1 MSLTHA
7 LFGRNESDLKLQN
20 LFQKYYSSWSLPAV
34 DKLQSRE
41 IGFIPFF
48 GTMTRHRS
56 FNDVRELSHFVS
68 NVVPRHIY
76 YSSAYYE
83 YPEERV
89 MKDKKWLGAEL
100 IFDLDADHIPGA
112 SKMTYEQILKEV
124 KKHTHRL
131 IFEFL
136 LGDIGLEEKDLKV
149 FFSGGRGYHVH
160 VVSDWIYSLSS
171 DARREI
177 ANYVR
182 GEGFSP
188 ADLRRAMLETPSK
201 MSGWKKRID
210 DQVVNFYTL
219 LNKSDQYA
227 EILSKVFGTEKKISS
242 YVENLNKIITGK
254 SVKKIEVFRTEG
266 IEKYQYMDVNDQLV
280 FSKIMDAV
288 ISDQQCEI
296 DEPVTTDIHRLI
308 RMPQSLHG
316 KSGLIVKPIHLDEF
330 ESFDPLIDARVP
342 EFSNQELTV
351 NLPRDFSMSFGGIT
365 YKLSEGINKL
375 PGDFSIFLV
384 ATKIANFV

>member
-188 ADLRRAMLETPSK
+188 ADLRRAMLEAPSK

-280 FSKIMDAV
+280 FSKIMDSV

>member
-7 LFGRNESDLKLQN
+7 VLAKNDSDLKLQK
-20 LFQKYYSSWSLPAV
+20 LFRLYYLKWTLPAI

-56 FNDVRELSHFVS
+56 FNNIRDLSEFVTGI
-68 NVVPRHIY
+68 VPRHIY

-89 MKDKKWLGAEL
+89 MKEKVWIGAEL

-112 SKMTYEQILKEV
+112 SGMKYEDILAEV

-131 IFEFL
+131 IFDFL
-136 LGDIGLEEKDLKV
+136 LDDLGLGEKDLKI

-160 VVSDWIYSLSS
+160 VVNDWIYSLGS

-182 GEGFSP
+182 GEGLSVH
-188 ADLRRAMLETPSK
+188 DIRGAMQDTPTR
-201 MSGWKKRID
+201 MGGWKRRID
-210 DQVVNFYTL
+210 DNMVNFYKL
-219 LNKSDQYA
+219 LKAEGADSKVLIDILKDRKKVSRYIQNLAKLIPNTNSRKIDLFTSPGNMKYNFMDESDLA
-227 EILSKVFGTEKKISS
+227 VLSKLIEITES
-242 YVENLNKIITGK
+242 EH
-254 SVKKIEVFRTEG
+254 
-266 IEKYQYMDVNDQLV
+266 
-280 FSKIMDAV
+280 
-288 ISDQQCEI
+288 QCEI

-308 RMPQSLHG
+308 RMPYSLHG
-316 KSGLIVKPIHLDEF
+316 KSGLIVKPIEVSDF
-330 ESFDPLIDARVP
+330 DSFTPLIDARVE
-342 EFSNQELTV
+342 EFSDQELEVDLTADYEI
-351 NLPRDFSMSFGGIT
+351 NFGGVP
-365 YKLSEGINKL
+365 YKLSSGRNKL
-375 PGDFSIFLV
+375 PGDLSVFLV
-384 ATKIANFV
+384 ANRMAKFV

>member
-182 GEGFSP
+182 GEGLSP

-280 FSKIMDAV
+280 FSKIMDSV

-351 NLPRDFSMSFGGIT
+351 NLPRDFSMSFGGVM

-375 PGDFSIFLV
+375 PGDFSVFLV

>member
-1 MSLTHA
+1 M
-7 LFGRNESDLKLQN
+7 
-20 LFQKYYSSWSLPAV
+20 PAV

-182 GEGFSP
+182 GEGLSP

-280 FSKIMDAV
+280 FSKIMDSV

-316 KSGLIVKPIHLDEF
+316 KSGLIVKPIHLDKF

>member
-1 MSLTHA
+1 MSYTHA
-7 LFGRNESDLKLQN
+7 LFGKSDSDLTLQN
-20 LFQKYYSSWSLPAV
+20 LFQKYYSNWSMPAV

-112 SKMTYEQILKEV
+112 SKMTYEEILGEV

-160 VVSDWIYSLSS
+160 VVRDWIYSLSS

-188 ADLRRAMLETPSK
+188 IDVRRAMLETPSK

-210 DQVVNFYTL
+210 DQVVNFYTV
-219 LNKSDQYA
+219 LNKNDQYA
-227 EILSKVFGTEKKISS
+227 EILLKTFGGEKKISS
-242 YVENLNKIITGK
+242 YMENLNKIVAGK
-254 SVKKIEVFRTEG
+254 NVKKIEVFRTG
-266 IEKYQYMDVNDQLV
+266 GGEKYKYMDTNDQLV
-280 FSKIMDAV
+280 FSKIMESV
-288 ISDQQCEI
+288 ISDHQCEI

-316 KSGLIVKPIHLDEF
+316 KSGLIVKSIHLDEF
-330 ESFDPLIDARVP
+330 DNFDPLIDARVP

-351 NLPRDFSMSFGGIT
+351 DLPRDFSMSFGGVK
-365 YKLSEGINKL
+365 YKLSAGLNKL
-375 PGDFSIFLV
+375 PGDFSVFLV
-384 ATKIANFV
+384 ATKIASFV